1 MQGNVKWSMQ
11 NGRMVK
17 VPHPAVPRFVYIEK
31 LRNLQAGQL
40 HYVIN
45 SSRGFLDIGV
55 KLMAGVHT
63 YFKELDEIE
72 RGKCKARYVHEK
84 ISR

>member
-1 MQGNVKWSMQ
+1 MKGNVKWTMQ

-17 VPHPAVPRFVYIEK
+17 VTHPAVPRFVYIEK

-55 KLMAGVHT
+55 RLKAGVHT
-63 YFKELDEIE
+63 YFVEMDGIQHDL
-72 RGKCKARYVHEK
+72 CKARYVH
-84 ISR
+84 

>member
-17 VPHPAVPRFVYIEK
+17 VAHPVVPRFVYIEK

-55 KLMAGVHT
+55 KLKAEVLKWNVT
-63 YFKELDEIE
+63 LDELE
-72 RGKCKARYVHEK
+72 RQRCKER
-84 ISR
+84 

>member
-1 MQGNVKWSMQ
+1 MKWSMQ

-17 VPHPAVPRFVYIEK
+17 VTHPAVPRFVYIEK
-31 LRNLQAGQL
+31 LRNLQAAQL

-55 KLMAGVHT
+55 KLKADVLK
-63 YFKELDEIE
+63 YFEELDELE
-72 RGKCKARYVHEK
+72 RQRCKKRYVL
-84 ISR
+84 